1 MGARGHGRAASE
13 SVMITSVAIT
23 RAPPVLGGAAVVRI
37 VRSGLPLPLSIPRPV
52 RVAIVGPVSVAL
64 AVALA
69 PPFVEICR
77 AAWRVVC
84 RRWGRR
90 RGRR

>member
-1 MGARGHGRAASE
+1 MVTR
-13 SVMITSVAIT
+13 VTIT
-23 RAPPVLGGAAVVRI
+23 RPPPVLSGATVVRI
-37 VRSGLPLPLSIPRPV
+37 VGSGLLLPLSIPRPV
-52 RVAIVGPVSVAL
+52 RVAIVGPVSVAVAV
-64 AVALA
+64 AVALS

-77 AAWRVVC
+77 AAWVVVC